1 MLLITG
7 FTTAILAIYLIFLS
21 ILTISARRR
30 FKVSL
35 ADNGELDL
43 IKFIS
48 TYKTIQD
55 LIKDKDTIT
64 EYKQKISQLKK
75 ENTMLKHQLWL
86 INKLIK
92 NTTEIVSNEDICE
105 QKDTA
110 QTNNQN
116 ETDVYLSVPIDK
128 CDENNEAI

>member
-43 IKFIS
+43 IKFIRAQGNLTEFAPIFLILLLLVEINHLLPVFWLWMIVLIFILGRCLHS
-48 TYKTIQD
+48 VSLILVEPKTFNLRIFAMTCTFSSI
-55 LIKDKDTIT
+55 L
-64 EYKQKISQLKK
+64 L
-75 ENTMLKHQLWL
+75 LACVLL
-86 INKLIK
+86 INFIQKL
-92 NTTEIVSNEDICE
+92 
-105 QKDTA
+105 
-110 QTNNQN
+110 
-116 ETDVYLSVPIDK
+116 
-128 CDENNEAI
+128 